1 MKCQEVDPRQAL
13 RDFVMQFPLQKDAA
27 EALDISAVYL
37 SDLLNKRRDVSPKI
51 LAKLGL
57 RRVVVK

>member
-1 MKCQEVDPRQAL
+1 MKCQEVDPVQAL
-13 RDFVMQFPLQKDAA
+13 REFVRQFPLQKDAA
-27 EALDISAVYL
+27 EALGISGVYL
-37 SDLLNKRRDVSPKI
+37 SDLLNQRRDVSPNM